1 MIRFPVAVLMSV
13 ATATYAQVVVP
24 VPVPKPTAEEIAFA
38 RLPPDLQ
45 QMLAGMSPAQAMQTV
60 QQTHQ
65 HAIATGVPRPS
76 PEQFRA
82 QLGALLNSPYSTYT
96 SASAG
101 ATSFPPLS
109 PLVAPPPPAF
119 LR

>member
-1 MIRFPVAVLMSV
+1 MTRLSFAILMSI
-13 ATATYAQVVVP
+13 ATTTYAQVIVP
-24 VPVPKPTAEEIAFA
+24 VPVPQPTAEEIAFS
-38 RLPPDLQ
+38 RLPPELQ

-60 QQTHQ
+60 QQTQQ
-65 HAIATGVPRPS
+65 HAIATGMPQPS
-76 PEQFRA
+76 PERFRA